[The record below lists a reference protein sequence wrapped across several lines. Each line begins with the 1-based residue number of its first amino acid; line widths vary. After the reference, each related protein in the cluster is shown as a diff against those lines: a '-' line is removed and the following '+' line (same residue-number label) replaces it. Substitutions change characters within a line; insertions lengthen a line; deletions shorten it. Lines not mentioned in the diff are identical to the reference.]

1 MKQWILATALLVSGC
16 SAFAETCTYSPPQ
29 PTSLPASAISSP
41 RLVLTGPMN
50 LEIGL
55 MQAPQTL
62 AHGSDLL
69 IAKYANG
76 EVLSHRE
83 LKAAEFRAD
92 ATSVLPL
99 PAYVRLLFLQEAEGA
114 TEQDRQEAAL
124 QRDALRLGCS
134 DVAHYRLDR
143 LDVFSYAQTRSGG
156 ERYHAYFI
164 LSDGVVH
171 YLDVVGTDDFA
182 KAIISTLKKRT

>member
-1 MKQWILATALLVSGC
+1 MKQWILAATLLLSSC
-16 SAFAETCTYSPPQ
+16 SAFAETCTYNPPQ

-41 RLVLTGPMN
+41 RLVLTGPTN

-62 AHGSDLL
+62 AHGPDLL

-92 ATSVLPL
+92 ATSALPL
-99 PAYVRLLFLQEAEGA
+99 PAYIRLLFLQEAEGA
-114 TEQDRQEAAL
+114 IE
-124 QRDALRLGCS
+124 
-134 DVAHYRLDR
+134 
-143 LDVFSYAQTRSGG
+143 
-156 ERYHAYFI
+156 
-164 LSDGVVH
+164 
-171 YLDVVGTDDFA
+171 
-182 KAIISTLKKRT
+182 